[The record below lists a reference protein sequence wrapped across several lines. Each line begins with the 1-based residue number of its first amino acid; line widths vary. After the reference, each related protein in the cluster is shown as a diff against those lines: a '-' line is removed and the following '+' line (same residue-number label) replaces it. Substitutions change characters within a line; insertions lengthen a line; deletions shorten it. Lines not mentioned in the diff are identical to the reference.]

1 VLFDHFITLR
11 EVYKLAAGTRS
22 LSILLRLGGIMV
34 KSLVLLAAALAIPAF
49 AAKATTPQTPSEKQA
64 EHNYGTAAAYKKPL
78 VRAKANRDDTK
89 GATGGGKSS
98 VEQSTNQLQTMAQ
111 TDQVIAGNL
120 KGGTSGSTKG
130 GSGGKGKA
138 GATRGGKSSV
148 EQSTKLLQS
157 ERQTSS
163 NIVKHIK
170 P

>member
-1 VLFDHFITLR
+1 
-11 EVYKLAAGTRS
+11 
-22 LSILLRLGGIMV
+22 
-34 KSLVLLAAALAIPAF
+34 
-49 AAKATTPQTPSEKQA
+49 
-64 EHNYGTAAAYKKPL
+64 
-78 VRAKANRDDTK
+78 
-89 GATGGGKSS
+89 
-98 VEQSTNQLQTMAQ
+98 MAQ